1 VITPV
6 GNPGRSLPVLNE
18 KGGYMPFYQE
28 KQKVGGNQYN
38 AEGDMYIGSVQNVE
52 ELDKLLENLKQQ
64 LDQARQQG
72 NLAADISTDA
82 EELVDKAL
90 KQAKKP
96 TPNKMHILKY
106 LNAAKSIVEG
116 VAAASGIVTT
126 LVQAVEAVQKI
137 F

>member
-1 VITPV
+1 
-6 GNPGRSLPVLNE
+6 
-18 KGGYMPFYQE
+18 MPFYQE